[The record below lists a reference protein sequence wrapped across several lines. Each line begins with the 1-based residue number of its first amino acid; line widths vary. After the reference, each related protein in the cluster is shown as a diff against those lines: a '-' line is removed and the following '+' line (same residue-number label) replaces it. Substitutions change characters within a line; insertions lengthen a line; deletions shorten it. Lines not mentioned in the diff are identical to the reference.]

1 MSTPHGFHPGAASA
15 TALCPAGPDS
25 QLTATFTRELRG
37 SAEVLLADKADG
49 FRAPPRNMASD
60 EDLAVPPNNALERYS
75 VNTTVIVGGRVWAEQ
90 TGLLVE

>member
-1 MSTPHGFHPGAASA
+1 
-15 TALCPAGPDS
+15 
-25 QLTATFTRELRG
+25 
-37 SAEVLLADKADG
+37 
-49 FRAPPRNMASD
+49 MASD